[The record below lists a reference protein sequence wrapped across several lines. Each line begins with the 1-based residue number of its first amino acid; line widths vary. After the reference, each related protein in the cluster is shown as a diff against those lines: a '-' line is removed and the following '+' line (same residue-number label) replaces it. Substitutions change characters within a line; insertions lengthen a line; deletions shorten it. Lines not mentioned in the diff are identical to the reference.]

1 MSELDYYKLPQFV
14 DRVSKGQEGP
24 QLPVRISNMCGNQ
37 THNISFLDHCDEL
50 CKKHNTDRLRLLSVI
65 QQKLNG
71 DMIVRLNDSPVFQ
84 NKVKN
89 VLEEWGETIDPTDL
103 FRCPNDCYDNNSF
116 EELRNLY
123 QRHSDTLESLNLN
136 AEDLEHGIYNS
147 VESLRNDFHTCEEM
161 LRANLSEIE
170 TRQLEYEPKYRAIL
184 CDLSTRQKPFYLDGL
199 MQSEDQ
205 ANMIQHV
212 NRKVNRHIP
221 DNINIIFMNII
232 LIPTLISK
240 EMERLRHES
249 NKMRDEIEKRQRI
262 LSDIIERIGPDE
274 PISLGFLK
282 MLSDLTSVFS
292 TDTDDENLPD
302 DDTDDIKEEDKIEK
316 VMQNIVESNKDNM
329 YYLDTRP
336 GNSMVVQES
345 EIDTESSVSSKKDD
359 LASSEMSFY

>member
-14 DRVSKGQEGP
+14 DRVAKGFEGP
-24 QLPVRISNMCGNQ
+24 QLPVRISNMYGNQ

-71 DMIVRLNDSPVFQ
+71 DMIVRLNDSPVFK
-84 NKVKN
+84 NKVEN
-89 VLEEWGETIDPTDL
+89 ILEEWGENIDPNDL

-116 EELRNLY
+116 DELRNLY
-123 QRHSDTLESLNLN
+123 KTHNDTLESLNLN

-147 VESLRNDFHTCEEM
+147 VENLKNEYYTCENM
-161 LRANLSEIE
+161 LRDSLSEIE
-170 TRQLEYEPKYRAIL
+170 TRQPEYEPKYRAIL
-184 CDLSTRQKPFYLDGL
+184 CDLSTRQKPFYLDQL

-221 DNINIIFMNII
+221 DNINIIFMNIV

-240 EMERLRHES
+240 EMERLKHES
-249 NKMRDEIEKRQRI
+249 HRMKEEIEKRQRI
-262 LSDIIERIGPDE
+262 LADIIERIGPDE
-274 PISLGFLK
+274 PVSLGFLK
-282 MLSDLTSVFS
+282 MLSDLTGVFS
-292 TDTDDENLPD
+292 NDTDDENLPD
-302 DDTDDIKEEDKIEK
+302 DDIVDTPEEDKIEK
-316 VMQNIVESNKDNM
+316 VMQNLVDTNKDSM
-329 YYLDTRP
+329 YYLDVKP
-336 GNSMVVQES
+336 ENNMIIQES

-359 LASSEMSFY
+359 SIPSEISFY